1 MPRFAWGLV
10 GMVVAV
16 QVAVLTALSGRYG
29 FHRDE
34 LYFLAA
40 GNHPA
45 WGYVDQPPL
54 TPLLARVT
62 TMLFGDSPS
71 GLRLASTL
79 IGAATVLVMGL
90 VTREFGGGRGAQ
102 LLTATATALS
112 TYVLVVTH
120 MVSTASTDLLVWTV
134 VGLLVLRV
142 LRTGDG
148 RWWLAVGAAVGVGL
162 LNKWL
167 VLLLVAAVGASV
179 LAVGPRRVLRSGWL
193 AVGVAIALL
202 LVAPTLVWQASHGWP
217 QLTVAAGIRARDG
230 MQNRVLFVPEQLVYL
245 SPLLVPVWVAGLVR
259 LWRDPRLRWARGFAL
274 AYPVLCL
281 EILLLG
287 GKPYYAVP
295 MLLVLVAV
303 GAEPTLRWLGR
314 VNRPLVVA
322 ATAMSIAVSVLIG
335 LPVLPAHR
343 LGPVL
348 AVNQES
354 GEQVGWPRFVDTV
367 ADGWRQ
373 VPPGRRHTAVIF
385 TSNYGQAGAI
395 ERYGPARG
403 LPRPYSGHMS
413 YADWAPPPDAMSGP
427 VLFVGRLNDPAVRHA
442 FTGCRLLTRNENG
455 AEVDNQEQG
464 TPIALCAGL
473 TAPWSALWPTL
484 RHYY

>member
-1 MPRFAWGLV
+1 MISRRGRPAPLAPSTQAPVTTVTGALPRFAWGPV
-10 GMVVAV
+10 GVVVVV
-16 QVAVLTALSGRYG
+16 QVALLTVLSGRYG

-40 GNHPA
+40 GDHPA

-54 TPLLARVT
+54 TPLLAWAVT
-62 TMLFGDSPS
+62 ALFGDSPS
-71 GLRLASTL
+71 GLRVASTL
-79 IGAATVLVMGL
+79 IGAATVV
-90 VTREFGGGRGAQ
+90 VTALAAREFGGGHGAQ
-102 LLTATATALS
+102 LLTAAGTALS

-142 LRTGDG
+142 LRSGNG

-167 VLLLVAAVGASV
+167 VLLLVAALGASV

-193 AVGVAIALL
+193 AAGVGIALL
-202 LVAPTLVWQASHGWP
+202 LAAPTLVWQASHGWP
-217 QLTVAAGIRARDG
+217 QLTVATGISA
-230 MQNRVLFVPEQLVYL
+230 P
-245 SPLLVPVWVAGLVR
+245 
-259 LWRDPRLRWARGFAL
+259 
-274 AYPVLCL
+274 
-281 EILLLG
+281 G

-295 MLLVLVAV
+295 VLLVLVAA

-314 VNRPLVVA
+314 GRARRAAVGA
-322 ATAMSIAVSVLIG
+322 ATVLSVAVSVLIG
-335 LPVLPAHR
+335 LPVLPADR

-348 AVNQES
+348 AVNKES

-367 ADGWRQ
+367 ADAWRQ
-373 VPPGRRHTAVIF
+373 VPPGQRPTAVIF
-385 TSNYGQAGAI
+385 TRNYGQAGAI

-403 LPRPYSGHMS
+403 LPRPYSGHMA
-413 YADWAPPPDAMSGP
+413 YADWGPPPDDMAGP
-427 VLFVGRLNDPAVRHA
+427 VLLVGRVTDAGGQHA
-442 FTGCRLLTRNENG
+442 LRGCRVLARHDNG
-455 AEVDNQEQG
+455 AGVDNEEQG
-464 TPIALCAGL
+464 TPITLCTRLA
-473 TAPWSALWPTL
+473 APWSALWPTL